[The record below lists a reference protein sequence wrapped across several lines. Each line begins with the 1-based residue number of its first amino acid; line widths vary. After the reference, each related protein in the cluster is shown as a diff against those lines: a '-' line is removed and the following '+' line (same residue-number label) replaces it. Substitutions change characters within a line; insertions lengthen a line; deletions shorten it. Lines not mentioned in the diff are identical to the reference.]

1 VSEVTS
7 TARNGSERVVVTSH
21 SGRDGLTASTET
33 THPTREVSHMSHTIV
48 NPDGLHDPG
57 PFGYS
62 HTANVPAGTELVFV
76 SGQYGSGPDGMVVS
90 GDFNEQVQQ
99 AFRNLGTALA
109 AHGLDLTDVVQLR
122 TYVVDPDFDKLG
134 AIGQAVASGGAE
146 KPPTQTVIG
155 VAGLAM
161 PDILFE
167 VEAVATRS

>member
-1 VSEVTS
+1 M
-7 TARNGSERVVVTSH
+7 A
-21 SGRDGLTASTET
+21 
-33 THPTREVSHMSHTIV
+33 HTIV

-90 GDFNEQVQQ
+90 KDFNEQVKQ
-99 AFRNLGTALA
+99 AFSNLATALA

-122 TYVVDPDFDKLG
+122 TYVVEPDFDKLG
-134 AIGQAVASGGAE
+134 AIGQAVASGGAD